1 MMRLGLAA
9 LFWLG
14 CSGSEG
20 CPGKPV
26 TLPSPQPPPDHEAV
40 ARRAATS
47 SAASPAS
54 SPASSPAEAEQAS
67 NRLQRVLDCFIMDKR
82 VLPYFHVDTQPGRKP
97 LIIQKNDIFK
107 NEPAL
112 KMFGIP
118 VGYLAK
124 EQNSEKKV
132 PYLDIST
139 LLFKAEE
146 AELTF
151 AYPIEGISGWA
162 RLVVSAGGCEVKE
175 LRLRER

>member
-20 CPGKPV
+20 CQGKPV

-40 ARRAATS
+40 TLRAANVTTA
-47 SAASPAS
+47 SAGAGQAV
-54 SPASSPAEAEQAS
+54 AEQTS

-82 VLPYFHVDTQPGRKP
+82 VLPYFHIDTQPNRKP
-97 LIIQKNDIFK
+97 LLLQKNDAFV
-107 NEPAL
+107 NDPAL
-112 KMFGIP
+112 KMFGVP
-118 VGYLAK
+118 VGYLTKKQA
-124 EQNSEKKV
+124 NEKKM
-132 PYLDIST
+132 PYLDISA
-139 LLFKAEE
+139 LSFNAEE

-151 AYPIEGISGWA
+151 SYPIEGVSGSA
-162 RLVVSAGGCEVKE
+162 RLVLSAGGCEVKE